1 MGQRCE
7 FFAGNFLDNQSVTIA
22 LTSQTRNR
30 YSAHRKRDLHGIS
43 KAKRRV
49 ESNFRLRSIRHRR
62 FAALEGQRLYSC
74 GMAIIAKT
82 CF

>member
-1 MGQRCE
+1 MSQRCE

-49 ESNFRLRSIRHRR
+49 ESNFRLRSI
-62 FAALEGQRLYSC
+62 
-74 GMAIIAKT
+74 
-82 CF
+82 